1 MKCDICGKDYKNVG
15 VHRRFAHPTASL
27 DEKHG
32 WIEDT
37 LSPKMSIVVDDY
49 TEKPLSELILE
60 IRELIKCY
68 QNQISIK
75 TFEKNSKIS
84 EIEITARI
92 QL

>member
-1 MKCDICGKDYKNVG
+1 MSGKRGRPPKIKEGSMV
-15 VHRRFAHPTASL
+15 S
-27 DEKHG
+27 EKL
-32 WIEDT
+32 I
-37 LSPKMSIVVDDY
+37 IDDY

-75 TFEKNSKIS
+75 TFEKNGKIS